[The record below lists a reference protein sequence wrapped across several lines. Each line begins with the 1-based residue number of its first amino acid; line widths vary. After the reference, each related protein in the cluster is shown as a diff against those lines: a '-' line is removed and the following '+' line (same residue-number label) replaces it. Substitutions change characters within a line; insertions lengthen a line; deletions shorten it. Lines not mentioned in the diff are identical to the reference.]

1 MKRRRARG
9 ALSGVIFAVIA
20 ACGNSSPQPTVSD
33 PSESSVEFKRQ
44 VVRVS
49 SFDTDVS
56 SSQIERCVWVA
67 ATSDQRRQGL
77 MGVTS
82 LGEADGMLF
91 VQDAPT
97 AGSFWMKDTL
107 IELSIA
113 YFDAHGMFLDA
124 TDMSPC
130 TSSNSSDCRQY
141 PTPPEYLFALEVV
154 QGGLSEFGVDEST
167 IVSLTEDSC
176 SAPTMTE

>member
-1 MKRRRARG
+1 MKRRGPQWVG
-9 ALSGVIFAVIA
+9 AAIA
-20 ACGNSSPQPTVSD
+20 LLMAPACGSSSSQSAVSD
-33 PSESSVEFKRQ
+33 PSESPVEFQRQ
-44 VVRVS
+44 VVQVS
-49 SFDTDVS
+49 SVDPDVS

-113 YFDAHGMFLDA
+113 FFDADGMFLDA
-124 TDMSPC
+124 ADMTPC
-130 TSSNSSDCRQY
+130 TSSNSSDCDRY
-141 PTPPEYLFALEVV
+141 STPPNYLFALEVV
-154 QGGLSEFGVDEST
+154 QGGLAEFGVDEST

-176 SAPTMTE
+176 FATTMAE

>member
-1 MKRRRARG
+1 MTRRTARG

-20 ACGNSSPQPTVSD
+20 ACGNSSPQPAVSD
-33 PSESSVEFKRQ
+33 PSESPVEFQRQ

-49 SFDTDVS
+49 SVDLDIS
-56 SSQIERCVWVA
+56 PSQIERCVWVA

-113 YFDAHGMFLDA
+113 YFDANGLFLDA

-130 TSSNSSDCRQY
+130 TSSNSSDCRRY

-154 QGGLSEFGVDEST
+154 QGGLAEFGVDEST

-176 SAPTMTE
+176 SASTMTE

>member
-1 MKRRRARG
+1 MKRRRAHWG
-9 ALSGVIFAVIA
+9 LAVVVLTMIA
-20 ACGNSSPQPTVSD
+20 ACGNSSPQPAVSD
-33 PSESSVEFKRQ
+33 PSESPVEFRRQ

-49 SFDTDVS
+49 SVDLDVS
-56 SSQIERCVWVA
+56 SSLIERCVWVA

-113 YFDAHGMFLDA
+113 YFDANGLFLDA

-130 TSSNSSDCRQY
+130 TSSNSSDCRRY

-154 QGGLSEFGVDEST
+154 QGGLAKFGVDEST
-167 IVSLTEDSC
+167 IVSLTRDSC
-176 SAPTMTE
+176 SASTMTE